1 MALVHALDIVCRRRP
16 ESIALAWRGATVWTY
31 RDLQSAIALVEGAI
45 ARRGLPPGTR
55 VALLFRNSPQ
65 YVAAYYGALAAACV
79 AVPLNVQERAAVL
92 TKQIVHSGA
101 KLALVDI
108 DHHEWQRL
116 DDSLKDT
123 LTEVVGLRLQEGA
136 DSLAALESGL
146 EETGALS
153 RSDGAGRG
161 RVGVHDLASII
172 YTSGTTSAAKGVMLS
187 QRNLYA
193 NAQAIIAS
201 LGLTEHDHSLCVLPF
216 HFSYGNSVLH
226 SHLLC
231 GARLTLEDNIAFP
244 QLVLQRLQDERVS
257 GFAGVPSTFA
267 LLIGRHR
274 LQDFDLAHLR
284 YVTQAGGPMP
294 RPLLAKLREQL
305 PNIRVFLMYGQTEA
319 TARLTCL
326 PPSDL
331 DRKPGSVGLPVDG
344 VEIAIRGGSGSMP
357 RGTVGEIF
365 VRGPSV
371 MLGYWNDRA
380 ATAEVLRDG
389 WLRTRDLGYLDD
401 EGFLYV
407 VGRATD
413 MIKVGAFRVSP
424 QEVEEVIAA
433 LEGVAEAAVVG
444 VPDEVLG
451 QAIKAV
457 VVPQRGAN
465 VTALTLKA
473 HCRQNLAAYKVPK
486 EIEFAASLPR
496 TASGKV
502 QRFKLAGAQFA
513 HDEQD

>member
-1 MALVHALDIVCRRRP
+1 LVHALDAVCRRRP

-55 VALLFRNSPQ
+55 IALLLRNSPQ
-65 YVAAYYGALAAACV
+65 YVAIYYGVLAAACV

-92 TKQIVHSGA
+92 AKQIVNSGA
-101 KLALVDI
+101 RLALVDI
-108 DHHEWQRL
+108 NHHEWQHL
-116 DDSLKDT
+116 NDWLKGT
-123 LTEVVGLRLQEGA
+123 STEVVGLHLQEGA
-136 DSLAALESGL
+136 ESLTALASGL
-146 EETGALS
+146 ERADALPRPSGA
-153 RSDGAGRG
+153 RRG
-161 RVGVHDLASII
+161 PVGVDDPASII

-193 NAQAIIAS
+193 NAKAVIVS

-231 GARLTLEDNIAFP
+231 GARLTLEDNIVFP
-244 QLVLQRLQDERVS
+244 QYVLQRLQDERVS

-267 LLIGRHR
+267 VLIERHR
-274 LQDFDLAHLR
+274 LQDFDLGHLR

-294 RPLLAKLREQL
+294 GPLLAKLREQL
-305 PNIRVFLMYGQTEA
+305 PKVQIFLMFGQTEA
-319 TARLTCL
+319 TARISCL

-331 DRKPGSVGLPVDG
+331 ERKPGSVGLPVDG
-344 VEIAIRGGSGSMP
+344 VEIEIRHGRESVP
-357 RGTVGEIF
+357 RGTVGEIC

-371 MLGYWNDRA
+371 MLGYWNDRE

-413 MIKVGAFRVSP
+413 MIKVGGFRVSP

-433 LEGVAEAAVVG
+433 LEGVAEVAVVG
-444 VPDEVLG
+444 VPDELLG

-457 VVPQRGAN
+457 VVPRHGAN
-465 VTALTLKA
+465 VTALALKA

-502 QRFKLAGAQFA
+502 QRFKLAGTQFA
-513 HDEQD
+513 DDEQD